1 MWATNL
7 PYVYLHHHNVCR
19 SVLLQG
25 VLDLSR
31 FQLDSE
37 SECEELEKE
46 QDPVAHE
53 EDPAAHWEHPAAHEE
68 DQSVHEEDQ
77 EEPHGHRDDG
87 SGEAENKEGVTT
99 SEESSPL
106 RLDKKRFDK
115 ILFFKKKQQQGNPR
129 TAG

>member
-7 PYVYLHHHNVCR
+7 PRATEYVRIYAYNVR
-19 SVLLQG
+19 RFVLLQG

-37 SECEELEKE
+37 SEYEELEKE

-53 EDPAAHWEHPAAHEE
+53 DDPAAHREHPAAHEE

-77 EEPHGHRDDG
+77 ERLHGHRDDG

-99 SEESSPL
+99 SEESSPF
-106 RLDKKRFDK
+106 R
-115 ILFFKKKQQQGNPR
+115 
-129 TAG
+129 